1 MGSGRK
7 GADGL
12 TMTTDGFRLYPEYF
26 ASEAQAALAAEVLEK
41 VADAPFFRPTT
52 PGGQA
57 MRVEMTNFG
66 QVGWFTD
73 RAGYRYE
80 ARHPSTGRTWPPIP
94 AALLAL
100 WDDVTHAGPPPDAC
114 LVNLYRAGARMG
126 LHQDRDERDFS
137 HPVVSVSLG
146 DAAIFRIGG
155 SGRRDPTTSLKLSS
169 GDVCVLAGAARLAFH
184 GIDRILPGSS
194 RLMSGGG
201 RINLTLRRAL

>member
-1 MGSGRK
+1 
-7 GADGL
+7 
-12 TMTTDGFRLYPEYF
+12 MTPDGFRLWTEYF
-26 ASEAQAALAAEVLEK
+26 GPADQASLLAEVLEK
-41 VADAPFFRPTT
+41 VIEAPFFTPIT

-57 MRVEMTNFG
+57 MSVEMTNFG
-66 QVGWFTD
+66 PVGWFTD

-80 ARHPSTGRTWPPIP
+80 PRHPTNGRPWPPIP

-100 WDDVTHAGPPPDAC
+100 WDDLTHGRAPPDAC

-126 LHQDRDERDFS
+126 LHQDRDERDFA

-155 SGRRDPTTSLKLSS
+155 TSRRGPTASLKLAS
-169 GDVCVLAGAARLAFH
+169 GDVCMLAGSARLAFH
-184 GIDRILPGSS
+184 GVDRILSGSS
-194 RLMSGGG
+194 RLVPGGG